1 MSIFS
6 WFTKLTKG
14 EPQSVVPVE
23 SAKRPAWVIDET
35 KYLGMSQVR
44 RLRRFCEN
52 DQVAGHPKDTFLNRR
67 DRFMLELG
75 LQCGLRVSEMAHLRV
90 GDLSISNGD
99 PSLIVRMGKGGK
111 TRIVHFNMRFKQ
123 ACLSFLEAKTAAGQ
137 VVDRE
142 CYILTRADGRAI
154 TKRTL
159 QKAFKDCLKG
169 ARISS
174 HYAIHCL
181 RHTYGTHLYK
191 ASGYNLR
198 LVQEQLGHASINTTQ
213 VYANL
218 INKDVRRAV
227 EKLYQSE

>member
-1 MSIFS
+1 MTILS

-14 EPQSVVPVE
+14 EPQRTTSVEP
-23 SAKRPAWVIDET
+23 SKRPAWSIDES

-44 RLRRFCEN
+44 RLRRYCKT
-52 DQVAGHPKDTFLNRR
+52 DQISDLLEKTYLRRR
-67 DRFMLELG
+67 DWFMVELG
-75 LQCGLRVSEMAHLRV
+75 LQCGLRVSEMAALRIE
-90 GDLSISNGD
+90 DFNLQNGD
-99 PSLIVRMGKGGK
+99 PSLVVRMGKGGK
-111 TRIVHFNMRFKQ
+111 KRIVQFSLQFKQ

-137 VVDRE
+137 IVDKE
-142 CYILTRADGRAI
+142 SYILTRVDGRGI

-159 QKAFKDCLKG
+159 QKAFKNCLKG
-169 ARISS
+169 SRISS
-174 HYAIHCL
+174 HYSIHCL

-213 VYANL
+213 VYAN
-218 INKDVRRAV
+218 IFIKDVRRAV